1 VRYKN
6 HSRLPFASSPGDDAH
21 RACPQT
27 RRRVCVD
34 FGPSASTPPIPVQ
47 RFQWLVLG
55 PLKVFVFKN
64 VIVYRL
70 GPAWSVSLEQLEAA
84 LQPAQFVECSLSQE
98 KAVGWVPPRGQENG
112 ALVESVGGQWLLKLM
127 LESKVVPSSVI
138 NRKTK
143 ERVAE
148 IEAATGRKP
157 GKKET
162 KEIKEDAR
170 LALLP
175 MAFTKQGSVLVWIDA
190 DARLLM
196 IDAGSQGRAD
206 EVMTCLAKS
215 VDGLGAVLVQTT
227 ISPVAAMSD
236 WLLSQEPPA
245 GFSVDRECELKAG
258 DDSKA
263 VVRYS
268 RHALDIEEVQQ
279 HITNGKLPT
288 RLALTWEGRISF
300 VLTEGLQ
307 IKKLAFVEGVFQD
320 DASSSKDDRF
330 DADAAIATGEI
341 RKLIPDLL
349 EALGGEMPIG
359 VAAAPKV
366 LSAEELAEAP
376 F

>member
-1 VRYKN
+1 M
-6 HSRLPFASSPGDDAH
+6 
-21 RACPQT
+21 
-27 RRRVCVD
+27 
-34 FGPSASTPPIPVQ
+34 
-47 RFQWLVLG
+47 
-55 PLKVFVFKN
+55 
-64 VIVYRL
+64 VYRL
-70 GPAWSVSLEQLEAA
+70 GPAWSLSLEQLEAA

-98 KAVGWVPPRGQENG
+98 KAVGWIPPRGQENG

-148 IEAATGRKP
+148 IEAAIGRKP
-157 GKKET
+157 GRKEM

-190 DARLLM
+190 AARLLM

-215 VDGLGAVLVQTT
+215 VDGLGAVLVQTA
-227 ISPVAAMSD
+227 ISPAAAMSD

-288 RLALTWEGRISF
+288 RLALTWESRVSF

-320 DASSSKDDRF
+320 DASASKVDRF

-341 RKLIPDLL
+341 RRLIPDLL
-349 EALGGEMPIG
+349 EALGGEMQIG
-359 VAAAPKV
+359 VDAPKL
-366 LSAEELAEAP
+366 LSAEVLAEAP

>member
-1 VRYKN
+1 M
-6 HSRLPFASSPGDDAH
+6 
-21 RACPQT
+21 
-27 RRRVCVD
+27 
-34 FGPSASTPPIPVQ
+34 
-47 RFQWLVLG
+47 
-55 PLKVFVFKN
+55 
-64 VIVYRL
+64 VYRL

-84 LQPAQFVECSLSQE
+84 LQPARFVECSLSQE
-98 KAVGWVPPRGQENG
+98 RAVGWVPPRGQENG

-138 NRKTK
+138 NRKTR
-143 ERVAE
+143 ERLAE
-148 IEAATGRKP
+148 IEVATGRKP

-196 IDAGSQGRAD
+196 IDAGSQGKAE

-288 RLALTWEGRISF
+288 RLALTWEGRVSF

-320 DASSSKDDRF
+320 DASSSKEDRF

-349 EALGGEMPIG
+349 EALGGEMQIG
-359 VAAAPKV
+359 VAAPKV
-366 LSAEELAEAP
+366 LSVEPLAEAP

>member
-1 VRYKN
+1 M
-6 HSRLPFASSPGDDAH
+6 
-21 RACPQT
+21 
-27 RRRVCVD
+27 
-34 FGPSASTPPIPVQ
+34 
-47 RFQWLVLG
+47 
-55 PLKVFVFKN
+55 
-64 VIVYRL
+64 VYRL

-143 ERVAE
+143 ERLAE
-148 IEAATGRKP
+148 IEIATGRKP

-162 KEIKEDAR
+162 KDIKEDMR

-175 MAFTKQGSVLVWIDA
+175 MAFTKQGSVMVWIDA

-215 VDGLGAVLVQTT
+215 VDGLGALLVQTT

-288 RLALTWEGRISF
+288 RLAMTWEGRISF

-349 EALGGEMPIG
+349 EALGGEVMFGLPPATVP
-359 VAAAPKV
+359 VASPASPVAT
-366 LSAEELAEAP
+366 EQDTAP

>member
-1 VRYKN
+1 M
-6 HSRLPFASSPGDDAH
+6 
-21 RACPQT
+21 
-27 RRRVCVD
+27 
-34 FGPSASTPPIPVQ
+34 
-47 RFQWLVLG
+47 
-55 PLKVFVFKN
+55 FKN
-64 VIVYRL
+64 VRVYRL
-70 GPAWSVSLEQLEAA
+70 GPAWSLSLEQLEAA

-143 ERVAE
+143 ERLAE

-162 KEIKEDAR
+162 KKIKEDAR

-190 DARLLM
+190 AARLLM
-196 IDAGSQGRAD
+196 IDAGSQGKAD

-245 GFSVDRECELKAG
+245 GFTIDRECELKAG

-279 HITNGKLPT
+279 HITHGKLPT

-349 EALGGEMPIG
+349 EALGGELVIG
-359 VAAAPKV
+359 VAAPKV
-366 LSAEELAEAP
+366 LSAEQLAEAP